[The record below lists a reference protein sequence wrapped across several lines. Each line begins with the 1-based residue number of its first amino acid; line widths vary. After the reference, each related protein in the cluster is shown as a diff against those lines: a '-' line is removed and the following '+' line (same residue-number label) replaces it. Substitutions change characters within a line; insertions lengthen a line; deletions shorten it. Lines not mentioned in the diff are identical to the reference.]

1 MVEARILL
9 ALAVGSVKKYYYEEE
24 FCGEYRQLMPIA
36 YEKDESGEY
45 KKTGMA
51 CESKTETCDL
61 TNCKHFQKAP
71 SSLPINLLRDSKI
84 G

>member
-1 MVEARILL
+1 M
-9 ALAVGSVKKYYYEEE
+9 KYYYEEE

-61 TNCKHFQKAP
+61 INCKHFQKAP
-71 SSLPINLLRDSKI
+71 TTLELKDLRDNKI
-84 G
+84 GT